1 MYVSNVFT
9 LFVFGL
15 ERVHFSCDFLF
26 QMRFFLCGFFPTI
39 LFLIFLFVFVALGI
53 YVLFWMRK
61 STIKLKYFYYVVQSQ
76 ACFSNSSVF
85 SRIVRLTK
93 SNEYTYINNVSIL
106 SSKLAPNVTNGKCTL
121 CDLWRCLKF
130 YTLDA
135 IFIGNIN
142 PLCTILQTGQWVT
155 QYSQMKNKKQK
166 TKIACARIKK

>member
-1 MYVSNVFT
+1 MPFTNFGYVSLYLSVLMILVHRYRLHLLLMFTYSIAFQMYVSNVFT

-26 QMRFFLCGFFPTI
+26 QMCLFFWIFSYNFI
-39 LFLIFLFVFVALGI
+39 SDIFLFVFVALGI

-93 SNEYTYINNVSIL
+93 SNAYKYRFYFEL
-106 SSKLAPNVTNGKCTL
+106 QACT
-121 CDLWRCLKF
+121 
-130 YTLDA
+130 
-135 IFIGNIN
+135 
-142 PLCTILQTGQWVT
+142 
-155 QYSQMKNKKQK
+155 
-166 TKIACARIKK
+166 